1 MDLGLA
7 DRVYVITGA
16 SRGLGLASARAL
28 VAEGARVA
36 IVARPSD
43 ALDAAVTALGTS
55 AIAVPADLADADAA
69 EHAVESALG
78 AFGRLDGAL
87 LSVGGPPPGSV
98 LTTTDD
104 QWRASFDS
112 VFLGSIRMARAV
124 CTGIASCGQA
134 STGSLAWVLST
145 SAVEVFTG
153 LTISNGLRPGLA
165 MLVKDLADEVG
176 PTGIRV
182 NGLLPGRIATDRL
195 AALDA
200 ASGDAAAA
208 RARASA
214 HIPLGRYGEPD
225 EFGRVAAFVLSPAA
239 AYVTGTLIAVD
250 GGVTRQP

>member
-112 VFLGSIRMARAV
+112 VFLASSRMARAV
-124 CTGIASCGQA
+124 CTGIASWRAG
-134 STGSLAWVLST
+134 G
-145 SAVEVFTG
+145 
-153 LTISNGLRPGLA
+153 NGLAGLGAVDLGSGGVHRPDHQQRPEARPGDA
-165 MLVKDLADEVG
+165 G
-176 PTGIRV
+176 QG
-182 NGLLPGRIATDRL
+182 PGRRGGPD
-195 AALDA
+195 
-200 ASGDAAAA
+200 GDPGQRAAAGAHRHRPPRCPGCCERRRGSGA
-208 RARASA
+208 RPGQRPHPSGPVWGARGVSA
-214 HIPLGRYGEPD
+214 G
-225 EFGRVAAFVLSPAA
+225 SP
-239 AYVTGTLIAVD
+239 
-250 GGVTRQP
+250 PSS